1 MALMRDPTKQGM
13 TVGRHGAGSRACRPM
28 TPHRHQQ
35 RLDRVTNNG
44 LTAAAPSG
52 YTTAA
57 CLTWWRLV

>member
-1 MALMRDPTKQGM
+1 
-13 TVGRHGAGSRACRPM
+13 M